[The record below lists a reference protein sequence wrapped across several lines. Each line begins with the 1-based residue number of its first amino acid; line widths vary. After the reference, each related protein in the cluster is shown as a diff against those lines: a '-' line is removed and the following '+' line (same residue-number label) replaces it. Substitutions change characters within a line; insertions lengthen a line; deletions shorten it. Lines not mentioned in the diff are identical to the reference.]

1 MGRVI
6 YSVASSLDGY
16 NTDAQGDYSWAVPDE
31 EVIAALTADAANV
44 STYLY
49 GRRMYEAMQG
59 WETDPSVAA
68 QSPESAVFAKTW
80 QAADK
85 VVFSSTLTETRTR
98 RTRLE
103 PTLSIEAVDRAR
115 REAAGDLTIEGPTL
129 AKSALNLGVVD
140 VVELLLCPILVGGGT
155 SVFPEGISGSLRLT
169 RERRFTNGMVQV
181 TYEAEQRPDRR

>member
-16 NTDAQGDYSWAVPDE
+16 NTDPQGDYSWAVPDE
-31 EVIAALTADAANV
+31 EVIAALNADAANV

-49 GRRMYEAMQG
+49 GRRMYEAMEG
-59 WETDPSVAA
+59 WETDPSVAE

-80 QAADK
+80 QAAEK
-85 VVFSSTLTETRTR
+85 VVFSSSLTETRTR

-103 PTLSIEAVDRAR
+103 PELSMEAVDRAR

-129 AKSALNLGVVD
+129 AKSALKLGFVD
-140 VVELLLCPILVGGGT
+140 VVEVLLCPILVGGGT
-155 SVFPEGISGSLRLT
+155 SVFPEGISAGLRLT

-181 TYEAEQRPDRR
+181 TFDAERR